1 MPAKAFWRRALVS
14 LALTLAVAS
23 PAGCHHKLPRLAA
36 MGKHAEVIERV
47 QNSRRLPR
55 GKAGRAYAS
64 SLAAV
69 GRVDEARAYF
79 MWDFRHTGD
88 TRSLVALGDLEVQN
102 GLRGIALT
110 RYARAHSLNSRALRG
125 RGDVCDLLRDRAR
138 QFLAEGEG
146 IAADQDFRR
155 VASVC
160 PAKAKAE
167 LQLQTEIA
175 SAAAQQ
181 ARAQRTLEP
190 CSGRECPQ
198 VPGLAEQLAQ
208 ARKSGP
214 MALASVA
221 HQQGVEL
228 PAADVVALLEADL
241 AGQLGVDLL
250 THDQLRAWIGRQPL
264 DVLQQAIVAHPSAA
278 VQAYAD
284 LRLSLLG
291 PAYALSDV
299 AAPSVN
305 QDVLRR
311 ADGQVTSPAAPSG
324 GANASGLK
332 LARVLERLSE
342 QGEIP
347 PSNGWRVL
355 ALVGDLRAV
364 EFELGTGLR
373 SQSPP
378 EPVPAAS
385 DGMVPGA
392 AERMRV
398 HWAATG
404 PVNYTKLIDLLTLA
418 RLRAT
423 SENADQALEIARF
436 ALANAHQNGVAEA
449 VVLARQE
456 AWQRLASGQP
466 WQAIAVMEAI
476 ANARD
481 RGIERAA
488 GTAIAL
494 TAAVCGSN
502 CTASDDRGIAT
513 RVMGD
518 AWITSRQ
525 KELLTL
531 ARRRSVQLQAS
542 DACPTLRELL
552 VGDAVGPLAEALRA
566 ARADVTAP
574 GVAEA
579 LRTAVESDLTLTC
592 AGRHAAAVMLAGG
605 HRVSAEVIADALAQA
620 PQIVAAGQ
628 LEFQA
633 ELAVIAQRGEQAEL
647 ISQAAGAASV
657 APQAYWRRAALFGK
671 LADARDFEA
680 HSLRQAIAHA
690 PDANAPDLRQALAVR
705 TLLDASLGEALREPD
720 VPAAR
725 EALFHQTSE
734 YFDSLPVAA
743 RWQARERVAA
753 AVAANGTLDDTAL
766 QLIRQALWPESL
778 AMMRHPAALAALEQS
793 RDQPMFEL
801 TPEEL
806 APKQW

>member
-1 MPAKAFWRRALVS
+1 MPVKAFWRGALVS
-14 LALTLAVAS
+14 LGLTLAVAS
-23 PAGCHHKLPRLAA
+23 AAGCHHKLPRLAA

-69 GRVDEARAYF
+69 GRLDEARAYF
-79 MWDFRHTGD
+79 MWDFRHSGD
-88 TRSLVALGDLEVQN
+88 TRSLIALGDLEVQN

-160 PAKAKAE
+160 PEKAKAE
-167 LQLQTEIA
+167 LQLQTETA

-181 ARAQRTLEP
+181 ARAQRTLES
-190 CSGRECPQ
+190 CSGPQCPQ
-198 VPGLAEQLAQ
+198 VPDPAEQLAQ

-214 MALASVA
+214 MALAIAA

-291 PAYALSDV
+291 PAYALGD
-299 AAPSVN
+299 AAGPKVN

-311 ADGQVTSPAAPSG
+311 ADGQATSPTATSG

-373 SQSPP
+373 NQSPANP
-378 EPVPAAS
+378 ASATSGTPTPGATPVP
-385 DGMVPGA
+385 VP
-392 AERMRV
+392 V

-743 RWQARERVAA
+743 RWQARERVA
-753 AVAANGTLDDTAL
+753 
-766 QLIRQALWPESL
+766 
-778 AMMRHPAALAALEQS
+778 
-793 RDQPMFEL
+793 
-801 TPEEL
+801 
-806 APKQW
+806 